1 MTNHMRSR
9 AQRAN
14 AGRPGL
20 EQDAAALH
28 RVMTD
33 FLRFYQF
40 RDRDR
45 LGYYGLTITQHYV
58 LDVLIQRGA
67 LTLTALA
74 ADIRLDKSTLSRVVD
89 GLERKQAAKRLANP
103 ADGRSTLIEV
113 TRSGRQRR
121 ERAVADLVAE
131 NAKVLSIF
139 TSTTRRQFVVLIAAL
154 TRAARER
161 ELESVAE

>member
-1 MTNHMRSR
+1 
-9 AQRAN
+9 
-14 AGRPGL
+14 
-20 EQDAAALH
+20 
-28 RVMTD
+28 MTD

-67 LTLTALA
+67 ITLNVLA

-89 GLERKQAAKRLANP
+89 GLERKQAAKRIANP
-103 ADGRSTLIEV
+103 ADGRSTLIRI
-113 TRSGRQRR
+113 TRSGRERR
-121 ERAVADLVAE
+121 ERAVSNLVAE
-131 NAKVLSIF
+131 NAKVLSGF
-139 TSTTRRQFVVLIAAL
+139 TPATRRQFATLISAL
-154 TRAARER
+154 TQAARER

>member
-1 MTNHMRSR
+1 MR
-9 AQRAN
+9 
-14 AGRPGL
+14 RPAAVNGPRTRPSASKR
-20 EQDAAALH
+20 DAAALH

-33 FLRFYQF
+33 LLRVYQF

-67 LTLTALA
+67 LTLNELA
-74 ADIRLDKSTLSRVVD
+74 TEMGLDKSTLSRVVD
-89 GLERKQAAKRLANP
+89 GLERKRAAKRIANP
-103 ADGRSTLIEV
+103 ADGRSTLIDV
-113 TRSGRQRR
+113 TRSGKQRR

-131 NAKVLSIF
+131 NAKVLSTF
-139 TSTTRRQFVVLIAAL
+139 TSNTRRQFVVLIADL

-161 ELESVAE
+161 ELSRVNE